1 MRNKL
6 SKLGK
11 GPLETYAKFVSH
23 HALIVLAIFF
33 IFTLF
38 TGYQASLMETAG
50 TSQKAWLPEDI
61 DVVNTFELIS
71 DQFAGSSATATI
83 VVETAPRYAKSD
95 EIRDVRDPEV
105 LRYVNLLT
113 ERAKLV
119 YGVVGAESA
128 ADVIKGVNGGRI
140 PPSLRSVKS
149 LLRNNEMAEQRI
161 SNYISDDYSMT
172 VVRLN
177 MLEDIDAEEA
187 VEELREV
194 INMDKPQGVS
204 VELSGDP
211 VQEVTMQELAEETMG
226 MTSFVSFALIILI
239 LVILFIA
246 IKRSILLTIL
256 TIALTVFAIL
266 LTIICGLIWTIGTL
280 VLAGFEITPQ
290 TSGVMAMIMG
300 IGIDFG
306 IQVTKRFRYEQQQT
320 AGNFDQ
326 NASQKLRRKRE
337 DAMVATL
344 KNVFY
349 PMSIT
354 TIAAV
359 IGFRCL
365 ALGKLPMMA
374 DMGTMMATGVVSCMV
389 AALTVVP
396 AILVLFERENKKTT
410 RFHEI
415 STRK

>member
-1 MRNKL
+1 MGREGLKMRDKI

-11 GPLETYAKFVSH
+11 GPLEKYARFVSH
-23 HALIVLAIFF
+23 HAIIVLAIFL

-50 TSQKAWLPEDI
+50 TSQKEWLPENI
-61 DVVNTFELIS
+61 DVVDTFELIA
-71 DQFAGSSATATI
+71 DQFAGSFVTSTI
-83 VVETAPRYAKSD
+83 VVETEPRYAKSD

-105 LRYVNLLT
+105 LRYVDVLAK
-113 ERAKLV
+113 RAKLV
-119 YGVVGAESA
+119 YGVVNAESA
-128 ADVIKGVNGGRI
+128 ADVIREANGGRI
-140 PPSLRSVKS
+140 PASLRSVKS
-149 LLRNNEMAEQRI
+149 LLAHNEMAKQRI
-161 SNYISDDYSMT
+161 SNYISDDYSLT

-177 MLEDIDAEEA
+177 LLEDVDAGEV

-194 INMDKPQGVS
+194 IKIDKPPGVE

-239 LVILFIA
+239 LIIIFA
-246 IKRSILLTIL
+246 SIKYGLIPLLTI
-256 TIALTVFAIL
+256 VF
-266 LTIICGLIWTIGTL
+266 GLIWAYGTL

-306 IQVTKRFRYEQQQT
+306 IQVTKRFRYELQQT
-320 AGNFDQ
+320 LGKFDQ
-326 NASQKLRRKRE
+326 NAPRRKRE
-337 DAMVATL
+337 DAMIDTL

-349 PMSIT
+349 PMTIT
-354 TIAAV
+354 TLAAV
-359 IGFRCL
+359 IGFKCL
-365 ALGKLPMMA
+365 ALGKLPVMA
-374 DMGTMMATGVVSCMV
+374 DMGTMMATGVVFCAI

-396 AILVLFERENKKTT
+396 AVLVLLERKKDK
-410 RFHEI
+410 RLG
-415 STRK
+415 

>member
-1 MRNKL
+1 MRDKL

-11 GPLETYAKFVSH
+11 GPLEKYARFVAHRSI
-23 HALIVLAIFF
+23 AVLAIFL
-33 IFTLF
+33 IFTFF

-50 TSQKAWLPEDI
+50 TSQADMLPEDI
-61 DVVNTFELIS
+61 EVMDTFELIA

-83 VVETAPRYAKSD
+83 AVETEPIYAKSD

-105 LRYVNLLT
+105 LRYVDLLA

-128 ADVIKGVNGGRI
+128 ADIIKETNGGRI
-140 PPSLRSVKS
+140 PASLRSVKS
-149 LLRNNEMAEQRI
+149 LLRNNEVAEQRI
-161 SNYISDDYSMT
+161 SNYISEDYSMT

-177 MLEDIDAEEA
+177 MLEDIDAEDA

-194 INMDKPQGVS
+194 INIKKPQGVS

-211 VQEVTMQELAEETMG
+211 VQEVTMQELAGETMG

-239 LVILFIA
+239 LIIVFA
-246 IKRSILLTIL
+246 SIKYGLIPLLTI
-256 TIALTVFAIL
+256 VF
-266 LTIICGLIWTIGTL
+266 GLIWAYGML

-306 IQVTKRFRYEQQQT
+306 IQVTKRFRYE
-320 AGNFDQ
+320 
-326 NASQKLRRKRE
+326 LRTQKRE
-337 DAMVATL
+337 DAMVDTI

-349 PMSIT
+349 PMTIT
-354 TIAAV
+354 TLAAV
-359 IGFRCL
+359 IGFKCL
-365 ALGKLPMMA
+365 SLGELPMMA
-374 DMGTMMATGVVSCMV
+374 DMGTMMATGVVFCMI

-396 AILVLFERENKKTT
+396 AILVLFERKKG
-410 RFHEI
+410 
-415 STRK
+415 